1 MQLQDV
7 ITQNPST
14 VHPDDSVRSAT
25 KIMRDGQIGFLPVL
39 ADGVVL
45 GVVTDRDVVIRAI
58 AGGFDPQTTPV
69 RDIMSRDP
77 IQLYATDSVEK
88 ALEIMASQAIARLV
102 VTDPSGKMVG
112 VLSCGDLAT
121 ACKGDN
127 RAGQLRA
134 AIHRRT
140 YKSKPVEAPPDAQFV
155 SE

>member
-14 VHPDDSVRSAT
+14 VHPDDSIRSAT

-39 ADGVVL
+39 ADGIVL

-77 IQLYATDSVEK
+77 VQIYATDSIEK
-88 ALEIMASQAIARLV
+88 ALEIMATQAIARVV
-102 VTDPSGKMVG
+102 VTDQNGKMVG

-127 RAGQLRA
+127 GA
-134 AIHRRT
+134 
-140 YKSKPVEAPPDAQFV
+140 
-155 SE
+155 